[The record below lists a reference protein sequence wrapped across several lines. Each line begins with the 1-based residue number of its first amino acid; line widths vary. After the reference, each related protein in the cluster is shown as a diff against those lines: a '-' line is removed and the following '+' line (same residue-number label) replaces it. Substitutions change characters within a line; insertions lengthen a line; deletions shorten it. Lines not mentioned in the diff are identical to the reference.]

1 GATSQT
7 QGVYIEA
14 PLTLVVSLIMEEGAL
29 WPTAIHFG
37 LIMNDPGTLEF
48 DGSLGPGQTT
58 NIALDADDGVASRI
72 LAVATPKVGLDPA
85 SIDLSAFTELA
96 YGTVLRDEIMGWV
109 NTETQLEAT
118 CEEANGWIE
127 EGWNEMGQMESNVK
141 MELRSDSNEFVHTNP
156 YSPNAVLTDEA
167 GNTVQPVQ
175 DWDKEWDWD
184 DNFKATYDL
193 TSGNYRLTVDSGY
206 MDLEVNVEEWSIEWK
221 SDSVCSNE
229 EQLEGQEEEDAIYDL
244 FDEVLGS
251 LDSVAWGIGSSADL
265 RLSDLSAPQDDYTV
279 IAIAQIGEGESATVV
294 AALDTEVAE
303 PNPEPPVMMNMSLS
317 FSPANPLPGDV
328 VQITAT
334 DSETGQPIED
344 LSAVLIRN
352 DVTLFGL
359 ITNEDGQVSFGVTEG
374 TILIRFSG
382 EMYNTEELTII
393 VTAEGIETGDGEEL
407 PTDTDGDGRI
417 DGEDAFPDDP
427 NEWADCDGDGIGD
440 NADDNDAVC
449 DPNDAIDPNGPPD
462 PVDNGTNPVDNGT
475 NPVDNGANN
484 TGNEGA
490 DGDGDESSSGSG
502 SDMTTIAMVVGGVL
516 AAMGA
521 SAVFLMFM
529 RGRRDEEDDWAE
541 APVDMIPEQDRMFDS
556 GPMGPTPTMRGEMQD
571 GYEVLE
577 YPAGSGSWWYRDTVS
592 GKWVEWV

>member
-1 GATSQT
+1 
-7 QGVYIEA
+7 
-14 PLTLVVSLIMEEGAL
+14 
-29 WPTAIHFG
+29 
-37 LIMNDPGTLEF
+37 
-48 DGSLGPGQTT
+48 
-58 NIALDADDGVASRI
+58 
-72 LAVATPKVGLDPA
+72 
-85 SIDLSAFTELA
+85 
-96 YGTVLRDEIMGWV
+96 
-109 NTETQLEAT
+109 
-118 CEEANGWIE
+118 
-127 EGWNEMGQMESNVK
+127 
-141 MELRSDSNEFVHTNP
+141 
-156 YSPNAVLTDEA
+156 
-167 GNTVQPVQ
+167 
-175 DWDKEWDWD
+175 
-184 DNFKATYDL
+184 
-193 TSGNYRLTVDSGY
+193 
-206 MDLEVNVEEWSIEWK
+206 
-221 SDSVCSNE
+221 
-229 EQLEGQEEEDAIYDL
+229 
-244 FDEVLGS
+244 
-251 LDSVAWGIGSSADL
+251 
-265 RLSDLSAPQDDYTV
+265 
-279 IAIAQIGEGESATVV
+279 
-294 AALDTEVAE
+294 
-303 PNPEPPVMMNMSLS
+303 
-317 FSPANPLPGDV
+317 
-328 VQITAT
+328 
-334 DSETGQPIED
+334 
-344 LSAVLIRN
+344 
-352 DVTLFGL
+352 
-359 ITNEDGQVSFGVTEG
+359 
-374 TILIRFSG
+374 
-382 EMYNTEELTII
+382 LTII

-427 NEWADCDGDGIGD
+427 NEWSDCDGDGIGD